1 MAPMNA
7 FAARLLVTHQPL
19 VMGIVNVTP
28 DSFSDGGLFASQDR
42 AFDHA
47 MTLVAQGADILDI
60 GGESTRPG
68 ATPVSLDEEIARTIA
83 LVARI
88 CATTDI
94 PVSIDTRKPDVA
106 RLAVAAGAQCWNDVS
121 ALTYDD
127 ASLATAAEL
136 NMPTIL
142 MHAKGDPRTMQQGP
156 TYRDV
161 TGDIVNFLVSRMG
174 QAVSAGLSLHNVLVD
189 PGIGFGKTLDHN
201 LALMRDLGR
210 IAALGRPLVFGASRK
225 SFIGHIDGTEA
236 TDRLG
241 GSLAA
246 ALLAVDQGATI
257 VRVHDVAETV
267 QALKVKAAIE
277 NENGTMT
284 NF

>member
-1 MAPMNA
+1 MRAMNA
-7 FAARLLVTHQPL
+7 FAASLLVTTRPL

-28 DSFSDGGLFASQDR
+28 DSFSDGGLFADQDR

-47 MTLVAQGADILDI
+47 MKLVAQGSDILDI

-68 ATPVSLDEEIARTIA
+68 ADPVSLEDEIARTIA
-83 LVARI
+83 LVTRI
-88 CATTDI
+88 CAATDI

-121 ALTYDD
+121 ALTYDE
-127 ASLATAAEL
+127 ASLAVAADL
-136 NMPTIL
+136 NIPIIL

-156 TYRDV
+156 TYHDV
-161 TGDIVNFLVSRMG
+161 TGEVVNFLVSRIG
-174 QAVSAGLSLHNVLVD
+174 QAVLAGVCLHNILID

-201 LALMRDLGR
+201 LALMRDLSR
-210 IAALGRPLVFGASRK
+210 ITALGRPLVFGASRK
-225 SFIGHIDGTEA
+225 SFIGHLDGSEA

-246 ALLAVDQGATI
+246 ALLAVNQGATI

-277 NENGTMT
+277 GHGDTMT
-284 NF
+284 NI